1 MVKSKSHENKPK
13 VYFHSR
19 YDGDTLEGT
28 HLQNAHFA
36 LVELFDLCSSSEADF
51 SISLDY
57 SAGNLSLLTSQN
69 ITPRRRFLLVRE
81 PKQVHPYPHSKKARS
96 DFGSIYFLGTVDEK
110 TDLVQFWPYT
120 REFDATAADFAA
132 STPVAR
138 EDKVVAIAS
147 WRVSFI
153 RGALYS
159 LRARAFSKLT
169 IDTFGRG
176 WNAPIGQKA
185 KEVIAQVL
193 MAAGNEFGLAKDLAP
208 QIFFKP
214 SNYKGSLASKFE
226 TLQGYKAT
234 LIIENST
241 DYMSEKVL
249 DAFASATIPIYCGT
263 SLSRFGIPDDL
274 YINCA
279 PNLESVREAVAEA
292 LDVDYAS
299 WRERLLSWLLTEEG
313 NELFHEK
320 LQWQR
325 LFAHVRDEMIQEQI
339 NEVR

>member
-1 MVKSKSHENKPK
+1 MVKSKSHGDKPK

-28 HLQNAHFA
+28 HLHNAHCA
-36 LVELFDLCSSSEADF
+36 LVEVFDLCSPSEAEF

-57 SAGNLSLLTSQN
+57 SAGNLSLLKSQN
-69 ITPRRRFLLVRE
+69 ITPRRRFLVVRE

-96 DFGSIYFLGTVDEK
+96 DFGSIHFLGTVDEK
-110 TDLVQFWPYT
+110 TALVQFWPYT
-120 REFDATAADFAA
+120 REFDSTAADFAA
-132 STPVAR
+132 STPVVR
-138 EDKVVAIAS
+138 KDKVVAIAS

-169 IDTFGRG
+169 IDTFGRD
-176 WNAPIGQKA
+176 WNASIGQKV

-193 MAAGNEFGLAKDLAP
+193 IAAGNEFGLAKDFAP
-208 QIFFKP
+208 QILFKP

-263 SLSRFGIPDDL
+263 SLSHFGIPDDL
-274 YINCA
+274 YVNCA
-279 PNLESVREAVAEA
+279 PNLDSVSDAVTEA
-292 LDVDYAS
+292 LDMDYAT
-299 WRERLLSWLLTEEG
+299 WRKRLFSWLLTEEG
-313 NELFHEK
+313 NALFNEK
-320 LQWQR
+320 LQWER
-325 LFAHVRDEMIQEQI
+325 LFADLRDEMIQEQI
-339 NEVR
+339 DEVR